1 MFVRQVLE
9 LFNVRVEVLGLSFT
23 AGELS
28 LQFALPV
35 GGLIGLYLVVLYLL
49 RRFVFHPME
58 LNDESTQRAYRI
70 VRLLLRLAVI
80 LTVAAVTASFMGTEL
95 ARFLASVWRILTTPF
110 ITAGATEVT
119 IVTVVMMIPIFYIGT
134 WLSRVVMRFVNAN
147 LLNNL
152 QIAEGTRFTISL
164 LLRNL
169 IMIVAILIGLN
180 LIGLD
185 LSALSILFG
194 VLGIGLGFGLQGFV
208 ANFFAGLTLIF
219 ERPIKEGDRILV
231 SGLEGDVVQVRLR
244 STVINTLTN
253 ETIIVPNRNL
263 VEDNVHNYSYSDPR
277 IIITN
282 RVSVSYSTD
291 LEQAIEILLLLNETN
306 PYALT
311 DAQTEVRVLE
321 FQDSGILLE
330 LRTWIKNAPDK
341 HEALSWLNFEI
352 WRAFRDAGVVIPFP
366 QRDLHLKDIPPAVLR
381 EIKRRQD

>member
-1 MFVRQVLE
+1 MVVKQVLALFDVE
-9 LFNVRVEVLGLSFT
+9 LELLGLNFT
-23 AGELS
+23 AGELL
-28 LQFALPV
+28 LQFALPI
-35 GGLIGLYLVVLYLL
+35 GGLIGLYVLTLYLL
-49 RRFVFHPME
+49 RRFIFPKIQFD
-58 LNDESTQRAYRI
+58 DESTRRAYRT
-70 VRLLLRLAVI
+70 VRLVFRLGVV
-80 LTVAAVTASFMGTEL
+80 LTVAVITAGFMGTGM
-95 ARFLASVWRILTTPF
+95 ARFVGNVWRILTTPF
-110 ITAGATEVT
+110 ITAGSTEIT
-119 IVTVVMMIPIFYIGT
+119 IVTVVMTIPIFYIGT
-134 WLSRVVMRFVNAN
+134 WFSKVVMRFVNAN

-152 QIAEGTRFTISL
+152 TIAEGTRFTISL

-231 SGLEGDVVQVRLR
+231 SGLEGDVIQVRLR

-282 RVSVSYSTD
+282 RVAVSYSTD

-366 QRDLHLKDIPPAVLR
+366 QRDLHLKDIPPAVTR
-381 EIKRRQD
+381 AIRSRQV